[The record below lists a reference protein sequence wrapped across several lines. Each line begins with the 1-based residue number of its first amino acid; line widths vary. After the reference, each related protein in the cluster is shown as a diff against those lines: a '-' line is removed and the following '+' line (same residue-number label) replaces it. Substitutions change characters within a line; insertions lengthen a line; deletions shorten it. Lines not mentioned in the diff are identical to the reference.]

1 MGFYINQNSKG
12 VQLPARGKAKVLLE
26 DGAILVA
33 PEFQP
38 NLVCVVSNG
47 PFDAAGYCYNE
58 REFNDWTDPNDRRLK
73 IWLVYEHARLL
84 SGYEDFKKKYP
95 QA

>member
-26 DGAILVA
+26 DGAMLVFH
-33 PEFQP
+33 PKFQP
-38 NLVCVVSNG
+38 NLVCIVSNG

-58 REFNDWTDPNDRRLK
+58 REFNDWTDPNDPRPK
-73 IWLVYEHARLL
+73 IWLVYEYAGLL
-84 SGYEDFKKKYP
+84 SGYDDSRKNPK
-95 QA
+95 A